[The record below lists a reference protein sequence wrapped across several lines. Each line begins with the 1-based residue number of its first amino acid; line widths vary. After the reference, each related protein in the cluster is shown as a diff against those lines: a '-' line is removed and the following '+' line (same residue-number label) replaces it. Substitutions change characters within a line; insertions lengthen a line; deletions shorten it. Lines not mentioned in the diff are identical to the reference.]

1 MQTRLVIK
9 ITGALTILSALS
21 AAAQPAEAP
30 QETRLAIEE
39 LRSFTRVFE
48 QIRQAYVEDIND
60 EQLFEMAIWG
70 MLQELDPHSAYLTL
84 EARNELRDA
93 ADGQF
98 SGIGIELSM
107 EGDNLTVITPIDGS
121 PAARAGIEAGD
132 IIVQV
137 DGISIQ
143 GMTMRQAL
151 VELEGE
157 AGQPVTLTIARPGER
172 GLRDIPLQRERI
184 AVETVTSRV
193 VAENVGYIR
202 ISQFSENTPR
212 EFSDAVTALTEDRPW
227 LAGIIVD
234 LRNNPGGLLRS
245 AVGLADSMLSSG
257 PIVSTRGRLEEAN
270 QIYRADEQELVP
282 DLPLVILINRGT
294 ASAAEIVAGTWQ
306 DRERALIVGDV
317 SFGKG
322 SVQEILSISETAAI
336 KLTVARYYTP
346 SGRSIQAQGIYPDI
360 RIDGGRINWDS
371 LSSGPTE
378 AQLSRALD
386 NDTNPGAPEF
396 IGLRETLSDIE
407 DAQLSHAVGL
417 LQGNQLLRR

>member
-346 SGRSIQAQGIYPDI
+346 SGRSIQAQ
-360 RIDGGRINWDS
+360 
-371 LSSGPTE
+371 
-378 AQLSRALD
+378 
-386 NDTNPGAPEF
+386 
-396 IGLRETLSDIE
+396 
-407 DAQLSHAVGL
+407 
-417 LQGNQLLRR
+417 